1 MSSKEIEV
9 ETKAPEQQERRRR
22 PVPMLIGIGTAVVGL
37 AITGAGV
44 FAGLNAVATNTTAQ
58 NVTSGPLKLTMAA
71 AIGSAGFTTG
81 ISNVAPGDTVNR
93 YVDLSS
99 AGNLD
104 AQTLSLAAADG
115 TPSKLST
122 DATNGL
128 HVTVTQC
135 SGATWTVATGTC
147 GAGGTTSVL
156 ANNVALSAL
165 TAAPST
171 LVAGAVAAGSIL
183 HLQVAVTLPNQNET
197 TTNGTLPVGT
207 IQGLSASITWTF
219 NELQRTATTTNS

>member
-1 MSSKEIEV
+1 MSSREIAV
-9 ETKAPEQQERRRR
+9 ETNAPEKQERRRR

-37 AITGAGV
+37 AITGMGV

-58 NVTSGPLKLTMAA
+58 NITSGTLKLTMAPA
-71 AIGSAGFTTG
+71 TGSAGFTTG
-81 ISNVAPGDTVNR
+81 ISNLAPGDTANR
-93 YVDLSS
+93 YVDLSNG
-99 AGNLD
+99 GNLD

-115 TPSKLST
+115 SPTKLST
-122 DATNGL
+122 DVTNGL

-135 SGATWTVATGTC
+135 SGATWTVATATC

-156 ANNVALSAL
+156 ANSVALSAL
-165 TAAPST
+165 IATPTT
-171 LVAGAVAAGSIL
+171 LIAGAVTAGTVL
-183 HLQVAVTLPNQNET
+183 HLQVAVTLPNQLET

-219 NELQRTATTTNS
+219 NELRRTATTTNS